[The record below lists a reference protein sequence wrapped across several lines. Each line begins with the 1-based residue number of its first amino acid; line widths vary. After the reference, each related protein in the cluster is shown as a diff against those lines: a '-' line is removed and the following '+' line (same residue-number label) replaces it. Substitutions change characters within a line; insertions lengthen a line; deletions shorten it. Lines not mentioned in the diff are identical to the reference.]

1 METLLHVSTRWL
13 SLEMVVSRIL
23 RLYKALKSYFGS
35 IRKYKPSF
43 DFETYLMYPS
53 NVTRYQFF
61 ACHKFTQC
69 QGIWKCF
76 KIIIYLF
83 CCASSL
89 TPQMR
94 SKPGVSGCVNRSRTQ
109 WRRSISCSTSRHR
122 LLSHISTCY
131 SSGKTLVSIYF
142 MNKYIALIVAFS
154 VLFVVELT
162 NI

>member
-1 METLLHVSTRWL
+1 MVINSFHFSRSSLHTDKVLLFFSLIIALVVCCNLHFIVTEFCTFCDTSYMETLLHVSTRWL

-83 CCASSL
+83 CCASIVPGPNDGDPSL
-89 TPQMR
+89 
-94 SKPGVSGCVNRSRTQ
+94 
-109 WRRSISCSTSRHR
+109 
-122 LLSHISTCY
+122 
-131 SSGKTLVSIYF
+131 
-142 MNKYIALIVAFS
+142 
-154 VLFVVELT
+154 VLPVDTDNFHT
-162 NI
+162 F